1 MEFHKVTKNEVVQF
15 SESQLSEVISYVL
28 PALQK
33 SGKLKL
39 DDSIEDRITQQPL
52 DCKLFIALEYGSTR
66 CAWNTIMAI
75 SFSSFATSEEEN
87 EKIMIRD
94 VEKKPV

>member
-33 SGKLKL
+33 VVSETGRL
-39 DDSIEDRITQQPL
+39 D
-52 DCKLFIALEYGSTR
+52 
-66 CAWNTIMAI
+66 
-75 SFSSFATSEEEN
+75 
-87 EKIMIRD
+87 
-94 VEKKPV
+94 

>member
-39 DDSIEDRITQQPL
+39 DDSIEDRIT
-52 DCKLFIALEYGSTR
+52 R
-66 CAWNTIMAI
+66 
-75 SFSSFATSEEEN
+75 
-87 EKIMIRD
+87 
-94 VEKKPV
+94 